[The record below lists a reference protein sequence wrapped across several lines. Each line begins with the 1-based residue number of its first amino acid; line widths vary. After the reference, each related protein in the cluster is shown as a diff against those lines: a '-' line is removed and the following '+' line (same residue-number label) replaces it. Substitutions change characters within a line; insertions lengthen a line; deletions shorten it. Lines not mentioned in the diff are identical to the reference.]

1 MKAKSEREALLPVF
15 RVNSRNTCVLVL
27 SCPLW
32 TWKLSHSPEKG
43 QFTNSA
49 HQNKDLSLPSFFPS
63 FLFHFPFF
71 LSPFSFPLARSN
83 WSTTEFRLCESHGFF
98 KLLKAFEQSIDFRK
112 LQPGLQELPRDGRHC
127 LLGACLKSGARNQ
140 DRVTR
145 KISSEENIWFKDIQR
160 HLMPPGRERAEGM
173 NPVS

>member
-1 MKAKSEREALLPVF
+1 MK
-15 RVNSRNTCVLVL
+15 
-27 SCPLW
+27 
-32 TWKLSHSPEKG
+32 H
-43 QFTNSA
+43 
-49 HQNKDLSLPSFFPS
+49 KDPSLPSFFPS

-71 LSPFSFPLARSN
+71 LSPFSFFPSKIKLVN
-83 WSTTEFRLCESHGFF
+83 YGVQTVWITWFF

-112 LQPGLQELPRDGRHC
+112 LQPGLQELPRDGWHC

-140 DRVTR
+140 DKVTC

-173 NPVS
+173 NPVSWTGAEGNGVEREMILHM